1 MLLRLLSVVGL
12 IGLLGTARADEKELA
27 AAMKKLEGTWA
38 PTENVLNGEK
48 TPEELLKPRRTVV
61 MGDGYENQAD
71 GKVENTGK
79 CKFVA
84 MKDKVLH
91 IDLTATDG
99 PNKGKSVRGIVEFVG
114 DDGFRLC
121 MPTEPDGER
130 PTEFA
135 SKKGS
140 GLVLRTYKR
149 VKE

>member
-1 MLLRLLSVVGL
+1 MSLRLLSVVGL
-12 IGLLGTARADEKELA
+12 IVLLGTARADEKELA

-48 TPEELLKPRRTVV
+48 TPEEVLKPRRTVV
-61 MGDGYENQAD
+61 KGDEYENQAD
-71 GKVENTGK
+71 GKMENTGK
-79 CKFVA
+79 WKFVA
-84 MKDKVLH
+84 VKDKVLH

-99 PNKGKSVRGIVEFVG
+99 PNKGMSVRGIVEFVG

-121 MPTEPDGER
+121 MPTEPDAGR

-135 SKKGS
+135 SKNGG

>member
-1 MLLRLLSVVGL
+1 MSLRLLAVLGL
-12 IGLLGTARADEKELA
+12 VGLLGTARADEKELA
-27 AAMKKLEGTWA
+27 AATKKLEGTWT

-48 TPEELLKPRRTVV
+48 TPEAVLKPLRDVIKGGT
-61 MGDGYENQAD
+61 YEGTSD
-71 GKVENTGK
+71 GKREAAGTW
-79 CKFVA
+79 KFVA
-84 MKDKVLH
+84 VKDKVLH

-99 PNKGKSVRGIVEFVG
+99 PNKGKSVRGIVEFIG

-121 MPTEPDGER
+121 MPTEPDGKR
-130 PTEFA
+130 PTEFT